1 MGISILRAILLS
13 LPPLMDEYPPI
24 LFKGNAWMS
33 APHRVLLLVF
43 ADFQLLDATGPA
55 DVFAA
60 VDEHLP
66 AAARPAY
73 QLEAISPS
81 GGLVRS
87 STGLELATRA
97 LPDPRQVAGC
107 TLLIAGGHGVQAAMQ
122 DGEVASWLAQ
132 AAAHVARCASVCT
145 GAFLLAQA
153 GLLDGRPVVTHW
165 RYAELLQRLF
175 PRLQVMHD
183 ALFVRD
189 STIYSS
195 AGVTAGM
202 DLCLSLLEED
212 HGRELSLRVARGLVM
227 YLRRPG
233 GQRQFSAE
241 LLAQQAPPGGQ
252 MERLVEWLRERLAQ
266 VLDVEEMAAWMA
278 MSSRSLHR
286 HCQAE
291 MGMTPAKLLLALRL
305 ERASQLLEAGES
317 SLKRVALQAGFA
329 SEYNLRRA
337 FVQALGVTPGEF
349 RQRFCR

>member
-1 MGISILRAILLS
+1 MR
-13 LPPLMDEYPPI
+13 
-24 LFKGNAWMS
+24 
-33 APHRVLLLVF
+33 APHTVLLLVF
-43 ADFQLLDATGPA
+43 PDFQLLDATGPA

-66 AAARPAY
+66 PAKRPAY
-73 QLEAISPS
+73 RLEALSLA

-97 LPDPRQVAGC
+97 LSEPEQAAGC
-107 TLLIAGGHGVQAAMQ
+107 TVLVAGGFGVQAALQ
-122 DGEVASWLAQ
+122 QGDLARWLAR
-132 AAAHVARCASVCT
+132 AAPHATRCASVCT

-165 RYAELLQRLF
+165 RYAQWLQRLF
-175 PRLQVMHD
+175 PRVRVMPD

-189 STIYSS
+189 AQFYSS

-202 DLCLSLLEED
+202 DLCLSLVEED
-212 HGRELSLRVARGLVM
+212 HGRDVSLQVARGLVM

-252 MERLVEWLRERLAQ
+252 MERLVAWLRERLGQ
-266 VLDVEEMAAWMA
+266 TVDVEEMAAQMA
-278 MSSRSLHR
+278 MSSRTLHR

-291 MGMTPAKLLLALRL
+291 MGMTPAKLLLQLRL
-305 ERASQLLEAGES
+305 ERASQLLEGGETG
-317 SLKRVALQAGFA
+317 LKRVAQQAGFG

-337 FVQALGVTPGEF
+337 FVQALGVTPGEY